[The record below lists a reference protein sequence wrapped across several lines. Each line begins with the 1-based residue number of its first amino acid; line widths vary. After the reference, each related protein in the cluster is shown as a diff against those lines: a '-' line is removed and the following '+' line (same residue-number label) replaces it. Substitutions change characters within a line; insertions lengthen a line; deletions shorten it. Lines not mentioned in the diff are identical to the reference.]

1 MSLANPFEE
10 EAKERWGDTESYK
23 ISSARTSKY
32 TEADWQ
38 AQRAEQQ
45 AAVDLFIEAMNSGL
59 PVDSDEAAKAAEAHR
74 MQIDKWF
81 YPCTHEMQSG
91 LAQMYIADERFAKSY
106 NDQAEGLAQYV
117 HDAIIANALKNL

>member
-32 TEADWQ
+32 TEADWRV
-38 AQRAEQQ
+38 QRAEQQ
-45 AAVDLFIEAMNSGL
+45 TAVDLFIEAMNAGL
-59 PVDSDEAAKAAEAHR
+59 PADSVEAAKAAEAHR
-74 MQIDKWF
+74 MQIDKCF